1 MKYMGTSYPL
11 ERALDLSESIARD
24 FDAQLKK
31 VISSIQIMQMEYRE
45 FSKINTQEIMEVQK
59 TWSACIDDL
68 K

>member
-1 MKYMGTSYPL
+1 MKYMGNYPL